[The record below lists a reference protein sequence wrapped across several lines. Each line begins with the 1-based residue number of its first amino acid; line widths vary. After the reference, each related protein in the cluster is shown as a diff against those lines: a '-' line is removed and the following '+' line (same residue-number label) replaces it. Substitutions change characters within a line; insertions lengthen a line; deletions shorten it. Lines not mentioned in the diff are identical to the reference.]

1 MNELKPCP
9 FCGSETVNFAE
20 IDSSFFA
27 AVCGTCGA
35 QGEQMAT
42 IREAVDAWNMRAGDE
57 PKRMTVNVGEVAVF
71 PNAKADKEQ
80 ALKIVE
86 EAAEVFSAWEDWDSN
101 ETDDG
106 LRAILMDEL
115 ADVIQAV
122 ANMLHA
128 IGVDDATLAME
139 ACRKRNEERGRYER

>member
-1 MNELKPCP
+1 MKPCP
-9 FCGSETVNFAE
+9 FCGSEIVNFTE
-20 IDSSFFA
+20 IDGDFFA
-27 AVCGTCGA
+27 LCCGTCGA
-35 QGEQMAT
+35 QGEQKPT

-71 PNAKADKEQ
+71 PNVKADKEQ

-101 ETDDG
+101 ETDDW
-106 LRAILMDEL
+106 LRANLMDEL
-115 ADVIQAV
+115 ADVIQAT

-128 IGVDDATLAME
+128 IGVDDARSAME